1 MLECSEEK
9 FMAIDVYKKKVFKEI
24 LISNSFMLK
33 HLMLSLEKKKFNCF
47 KILLNFSINQYIE
60 INQSI
65 NILIQSVTVVTKFA
79 RQFEFQ

>member
-1 MLECSEEK
+1 MLECSKEK